1 MQQLTKVFKQNTL
14 KSPTLCEKTGSR
26 LFIALYHIQ
35 QELIMKLVARALFFC
50 LLVLMPAF
58 AASTDNSGGGKTAEI
73 SLLEQESKFEKDKSD
88 YLQQNVVDKILGPG
102 NAVVIVDVELG
113 IETKVTNQGAKEK
126 KTERKKRL
134 GEVEYLLPGVPNPKS
149 VANESQPGESKE
161 ETGAAEE
168 TKTESK
174 TVIKKLQ
181 VTVLYDEKIVQEK
194 LDTVKEA
201 IINFLKL
208 DPKRGDKIEFKKTKF
223 TSGFF
228 EEMMKPLIL
237 IPLIIALLV
246 LFFLFGPLA
255 SFFRNYVRTLAEHG
269 GTEVTVDS
277 KFEGDKG
284 DEEGAGGAG
293 GGGVGEGILGEGDGK
308 KYIPFEYIND
318 DNLKRLVYLVKREPP
333 ETISLVVSYLKPEYV
348 KELLNA
354 LTPELQAKVATE
366 MATIRSLDMD
376 DVQKVDNYIKEK
388 IEFLIGGLYHLL
400 NVLDKVD
407 PITQSN
413 IFEYLKNEKPDLY
426 EMVRKFVLMFDDIPN
441 FPDQAMQ
448 VIIRE
453 LKTQDMAKALRNA
466 EPEIMNKFLANM
478 STNASAILKEEM
490 EYGRPLTDAEV
501 EEGRKQLMDV
511 VKKLE
516 AENKIFLREK
526 PKSGVLEGLEAGS
539 NDNTSYNEYYQ
550 AGVGSYE
557 AGEYDAALPY
567 LEYCTQ
573 LDPTQPAG
581 FQYLGAAYYALG
593 RTAEAVAAY
602 EKVVELDPTNEE
614 LKNWLASQSANKLA

>member
-1 MQQLTKVFKQNTL
+1 M
-14 KSPTLCEKTGSR
+14 
-26 LFIALYHIQ
+26 
-35 QELIMKLVARALFFC
+35 
-50 LLVLMPAF
+50 LMPAF
-58 AASTDNSGGGKTAEI
+58 AAVTDNSGGKTAEI
-73 SLLEQESKFEKDKSD
+73 SLLEQESKYEKDKSD

-174 TVIKKLQ
+174 TVIKKLT
-181 VTVLYDEKIVQEK
+181 VTVLYDEKIIQEK

-201 IINFLKL
+201 IVNFLRI
-208 DPKRGDKIEFKKTKF
+208 DSKRGDKIEFKKTKF

-228 EEMMKPLIL
+228 EEVTKPLIL
-237 IPLIIALLV
+237 IPLVIAMLV

-255 SFFRNYVRTLAEHG
+255 SFFRNYVRTLAERG

-284 DEEGAGGAG
+284 DEEGAAGSG
-293 GGGVGEGILGEGDGK
+293 GGGGIGEGLLGEKDGK

-318 DNLKRLVYLVKREPP
+318 DNLKRLVYLIKREPP

-354 LTPELQAKVATE
+354 LEPELQAKVATE
-366 MATIRSLDMD
+366 MATIRSLNMD
-376 DVQKVDNYIKEK
+376 DVKAVDNYIKEK

-407 PITQSN
+407 PLTQAN

-426 EMVRKFVLMFDDIPN
+426 EMVRKFVLMFDDVPN

-453 LKTQDMAKALRNA
+453 LKTQDMARALRNA
-466 EPEIMNKFLANM
+466 SPEIMNKFLANM
-478 STNASAILKEEM
+478 STNAAAILKEEM

-501 EEGRKQLMDV
+501 EDSRKQLMDV

-516 AENKIFLREK
+516 DESKIFLREK
-526 PKSGVLEGLEAGS
+526 PKSGVLEGLEAGGG
-539 NDNTSYNEYYQ
+539 DNTSYAEYYN
-550 AGVGSYE
+550 AGVEY
-557 AGEYDAALPY
+557 YDAQDYNSALPY

-573 LDPTQPAG
+573 LDPTQPSG
-581 FQYLGAAYYALG
+581 FQYLGATYYALG
-593 RTAEAVAAY
+593 RTADAVAAY
-602 EKVVELDPTNEE
+602 EKVIALDPANEE
-614 LKNWLASQSANKLA
+614 LKNWLATQEANKLT